1 MEQVVLCE
9 SEVNLTFIASSR
21 TSQGYIVRLYL
32 KRDIDLEK
40 ALWIYP

>member
-9 SEVNLTFIASSR
+9 FEVNLTFLASSR

-32 KRDIDLEK
+32 KTDIDLEK
-40 ALWIYP
+40 APRIYP